1 MRRVSRSLF
10 AAAIAVGFAAAP
22 ASARVGVT
30 SVADGEPLGQ
40 PPTEAERVLRVGID
54 IQASERVTTKAN
66 DRAHVVFL
74 DGTALTIGPN
84 SVLVIDKYVY
94 DPNRKA
100 GEMALSTTRGVLR
113 FVGGSISKNSEV
125 TVTTPSATIGIRGGI
140 ATVAV
145 AENGAT
151 TAHFYYG
158 DSLRVTSQ
166 GSTQTATR
174 SGSQITAA
182 GGERPSPPV
191 ILPPGR
197 MPSTE
202 PFERAASAG
211 PASPSATRPVVQS
224 AVNQGVIQAGILQQ
238 QQTSQAGQV
247 TQPSGTDLP
256 SPAATG
262 ESATTPQLS
271 RLGQGGP
278 IVTPS
283 AAAIGDALDRSNL
296 SRKNSAVTPRDMK
309 IAAHFNPQGRVS
321 RDYDGDGA
329 APPRRQPNRAGPP
342 PVPQGFRPP
351 PIIAK
356 PQQTN
361 TVKNAVSN
369 QAIQV
374 NNQRIAPQV
383 PIRVNPKK

>member
-1 MRRVSRSLF
+1 MRRVGRSFF
-10 AAAIAVGFAAAP
+10 ATAIVAGFVAAP

-30 SVADGEPLGQ
+30 SVTDGEPLGQ
-40 PPTEAERVLRVGID
+40 PPTQAERVLRVGID

-74 DGTALTIGPN
+74 DGTALTVGPN

-94 DPNRKA
+94 DPDRKA

-151 TAHFYYG
+151 TAHFIYG

-166 GSTQTATR
+166 GNTQTATR

-197 MPSTE
+197 MPPTE

-211 PASPSATRPVVQS
+211 PASPTAPRPVVQS
-224 AVNQGVIQAGILQQ
+224 AVNQGIIQAGILQQ
-238 QQTSQAGQV
+238 QQTSQTNQV

-262 ESATTPQLS
+262 QLSTTPQVAG
-271 RLGQGGP
+271 LGQGGL
-278 IVTPS
+278 VVAPS
-283 AAAIGDALDRSNL
+283 AAAIGDALDNSNL
-296 SRKNSAVTPRDMK
+296 SKKNSRIRPGDMA
-309 IAAHFNPQGRVS
+309 IAAHFNPQGRVK
-321 RDYDGDGA
+321 RDSDGDGPP
-329 APPRRQPNRAGPP
+329 PPRRQPTRAAAPP
-342 PVPQGFRPP
+342 STQAFKPP

-356 PQQTN
+356 PQQAN
-361 TVKNAVSN
+361 VVRHAVTT

-374 NNQRIAPQV
+374 NVQRITPQV
-383 PIRVNPKK
+383 NIKK